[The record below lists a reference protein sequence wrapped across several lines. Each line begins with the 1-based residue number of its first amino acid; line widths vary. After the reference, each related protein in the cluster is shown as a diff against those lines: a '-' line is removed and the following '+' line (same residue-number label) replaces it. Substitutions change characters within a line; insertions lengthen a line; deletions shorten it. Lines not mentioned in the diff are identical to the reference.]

1 MARVAIVRMISRD
14 VEEFRAFQ
22 TRNTEVGRI
31 RIGQFV
37 TPEGKRGRPV
47 KLDRFRLT
55 SPTENHIR
63 VAATRYGGTPQLYQ
77 PQGGGAQQWEVIT
90 KADALDVWIVNRQN
104 IDPVYEMW
112 GAGRTCTR
120 RCDGEW
126 NTVLQEPCLC
136 NDPER
141 RPADPR
147 QLCKIT
153 TRVNV
158 MLPKVAG
165 LHSWR
170 FETHSE
176 NAAVEMAAPS
186 VAGVVRIAPVPVP
199 STLRLRREQR
209 RERNHEK
216 GTFESK
222 DFYVPWFDLS
232 QIGAQALA
240 GGEEAL
246 MEALTGAGAPELLAD
261 QRAIGTAPVSVVP
274 APGPQPGSPTGQP
287 PLAPD
292 QGIGDELRAKILQ
305 DIEGRSTVEALM
317 EVKAKLQDRGI
328 TDAAVRAAW
337 RSKLNAIE
345 AAAKAVLADAGEP
358 EPEYAVGDT
367 VTVGG
372 VEFTKIS
379 DDPFP
384 PMDDSPLARAIRG
397 ETPDPDA
404 LARDMA
410 LTGGRAFF
418 DDELPQY
425 DEAVSRGAT
434 HTTIVEAGGPVHW
447 LATDDQARATAQIE
461 AEIAHEMQ
469 RAEDEERQAAAA
481 PVEDPWAEAVEGTV
495 VGDDGLPALP
505 PGSYTFNDELPKLMA
520 IAGRRTPPLTTGGV
534 RDVLIA
540 AFSLAKASDAT
551 GYQVAQITEAMKR
564 GIL

>member
-1 MARVAIVRMISRD
+1 LAIARMISRD
-14 VEEFRAFQ
+14 IAEFRAFQ
-22 TRNTEVGRI
+22 TRNTEVGRV
-31 RIGQFV
+31 RIGQFT

-55 SPTENHIR
+55 SPTEDHIR
-63 VAATRYGGTPQLYQ
+63 VAAAEYGGEPRLYQ

-90 KADALDVWIVNRQN
+90 ETNALDVWIVNRQN

-165 LHSWR
+165 LHAWR

-176 NAAVEMAAPS
+176 NAAVEMAAPA

-216 GTFESK
+216 GTFETK

-232 QIGAQALA
+232 RIGAQALA

-246 MEALTGAGAPELLAD
+246 RVALTGAGAPELLAD
-261 QRAIGTAPVSVVP
+261 QRQAIGAAPVSAVP
-274 APGPQPGSPTGQP
+274 ASAP
-287 PLAPD
+287 PAEPELEPEPE
-292 QGIGDELRAKILQ
+292 GISDGLRAKILA
-305 DIEGRSTVEALM
+305 DIEAQTTAGALLGI
-317 EVKAKLQDRGI
+317 KAKLQARGI
-328 TDAAVRAAW
+328 DDKDVKDAW

-345 AAAKAVLADAGEP
+345 AAAKAVPDGEEP
-358 EPEYAVGDT
+358 STEEPEYAVGDT

-379 DDPFP
+379 DGATIEEVFGRE
-384 PMDDSPLARAIRG
+384 PLA
-397 ETPDPDA
+397 TPDPG
-404 LARDMA
+404 LAPD
-410 LTGGRAFF
+410 
-418 DDELPQY
+418 
-425 DEAVSRGAT
+425 
-434 HTTIVEAGGPVHW
+434 
-447 LATDDQARATAQIE
+447 
-461 AEIAHEMQ
+461 
-469 RAEDEERQAAAA
+469 
-481 PVEDPWAEAVEGTV
+481 DPWAEKIEAGVQAEMAHAERAEAIEGTV
-495 VGDDGLPALP
+495 EGDGTGLPMIP
-505 PGSYTFNDELPKLMA
+505 DGPYEFNAELPKLMVL
-520 IAGRRTPPLTTGGV
+520 AGQRTPPLTTDGL
-534 RDVLIA
+534 RDVIKATFELP
-540 AFSLAKASDAT
+540 KASDAS
-551 GYQVAQITEAMKR
+551 GYQLAQLAEAMR
-564 GIL
+564 QGLV